1 MHRRFHPALYVI
13 LPLAVIGFASR
24 FEAILYSLAIPL
36 LVIIVL
42 FAIYMISQ
50 RRSLRPRRVDY
61 LPPRQERKRPDKFKT
76 KRKHTVNATFRVIEG
91 RKNRSDD
98 EPPRY
103 H

>member
-13 LPLAVIGFASR
+13 LPLAVIGFA
-24 FEAILYSLAIPL
+24 YSFTSIVSSLIVPLA
-36 LVIIVL
+36 VIVVL
-42 FAIYMISQ
+42 FAIYMIF
-50 RRSLRPRRVDY
+50 RNRSFRPRTSY
-61 LPPRQERKRPDKFKT
+61 LPPRRERKQANKT
-76 KRKHTVNATFRVIEG
+76 GSKRKHTVNARFRVIEG